1 MRSVLFFIVAVVAV
15 APYLGLAMYVL
26 TQNPRRLISW
36 VFGGFCLTFAGFY
49 FTSLFLFPEG
59 AAYSN
64 AIPAALR
71 WKMAAACFT
80 PTFYLHLVS
89 YYFPIRWRKRRRWIL
104 LPAYAISLALAGC
117 ALWGRWLI
125 AGASYGANDA
135 IINPLPGPLMTAFVA
150 FFLLLAAGGLAGLV
164 AGYRVALT
172 TAVRN
177 QIRHLLVPSGL
188 LILGSFIVWFI
199 ILAGR
204 PVGMPIEIGD
214 SMLILAAFFFA
225 NTVLRYG
232 SFIGTTLT
240 WRNLFYAVPGAVLF
254 MASLNLTLW
263 LDLRLM
269 QWTPFPLPVI
279 TGVYVLVVFASFPV
293 IRRRV
298 DQVFFRAE
306 HQEDE
311 IADHLVQSL
320 LKSPASYDLVTEL
333 LDTLYTV
340 MGARGAYIA
349 LPDAD
354 VTTGLLTV
362 QFVRGEMA
370 VQVGDEVKAP
380 ALTRL
385 GPYPGRALLP
395 YEQEQP
401 GWQDVG
407 LFCLLPTPRDR
418 PVLIALSARRDGALY
433 RPEEIARCTMLARPL
448 VAAVHI
454 MELREE
460 RNQYLS
466 TARERE
472 RELQQLQKE
481 VIATANQTLRA
492 WDQTRPPLEIHLLG
506 PLQVLVNGQ
515 APRAA
520 AWGSE
525 RTRVLLAYLL
535 WKGPDGAS
543 RDEIL
548 EVLWPDRPPAEA
560 TNNLHVTLYR
570 LRRLLEPGLKQGNL
584 SRYIIHDGG
593 RYRFNYGSAHWLDV
607 SVFKLLLE
615 RGQLEDLKRAV
626 DLYRGGYLEDT
637 IFQLPAEAVADVLA
651 MEKMYLQA
659 LRQIEAQVD
668 DPHEKMIYLEKLL
681 SIEPADFAARRQ
693 LVAVC
698 LELGRPD
705 LARRQVATWQEVIQQ
720 MGLEPEAEDLQTWQ
734 RVEGFNGEKRS
745 EGSS

>member
-1 MRSVLFFIVAVVAV
+1 M
-15 APYLGLAMYVL
+15 
-26 TQNPRRLISW
+26 
-36 VFGGFCLTFAGFY
+36 
-49 FTSLFLFPEG
+49 
-59 AAYSN
+59 
-64 AIPAALR
+64 
-71 WKMAAACFT
+71 
-80 PTFYLHLVS
+80 
-89 YYFPIRWRKRRRWIL
+89 
-104 LPAYAISLALAGC
+104 
-117 ALWGRWLI
+117 
-125 AGASYGANDA
+125 
-135 IINPLPGPLMTAFVA
+135 
-150 FFLLLAAGGLAGLV
+150 
-164 AGYRVALT
+164 
-172 TAVRN
+172 
-177 QIRHLLVPSGL
+177 
-188 LILGSFIVWFI
+188 
-199 ILAGR
+199 
-204 PVGMPIEIGD
+204 
-214 SMLILAAFFFA
+214 
-225 NTVLRYG
+225 
-232 SFIGTTLT
+232 
-240 WRNLFYAVPGAVLF
+240 
-254 MASLNLTLW
+254 
-263 LDLRLM
+263 
-269 QWTPFPLPVI
+269 
-279 TGVYVLVVFASFPV
+279 
-293 IRRRV
+293 
-298 DQVFFRAE
+298 
-306 HQEDE
+306 
-311 IADHLVQSL
+311 
-320 LKSPASYDLVTEL
+320 
-333 LDTLYTV
+333 
-340 MGARGAYIA
+340 
-349 LPDAD
+349 
-354 VTTGLLTV
+354 

-380 ALTRL
+380 ALTVWAL
-385 GPYPGRALLP
+385 PGAGFVTLRT
-395 YEQEQP
+395 EQP

-407 LFCLLPTPRDR
+407 LFCLLPTPRNR

-593 RYRFNYGSAHWLDV
+593 RYRFNYGSAHCWTFRYLA
-607 SVFKLLLE
+607 FAGARPA
-615 RGQLEDLKRAV
+615 RGPET
-626 DLYRGGYLEDT
+626 GGRFVPRRYLEDT

-659 LRQIEAQVD
+659 LRQIEA
-668 DPHEKMIYLEKLL
+668 
-681 SIEPADFAARRQ
+681 R
-693 LVAVC
+693 
-698 LELGRPD
+698 
-705 LARRQVATWQEVIQQ
+705 
-720 MGLEPEAEDLQTWQ
+720 
-734 RVEGFNGEKRS
+734 
-745 EGSS
+745 